1 MNIGEPRRTIEV
13 IPTTVPIPEELPMP
27 EPARG
32 DPEPA
37 PVPVPVG
44 APGRSPQE
52 RRR

>member
-13 IPTTVPIPEELPMP
+13 IPTTVPIP